1 MHGKTK
7 KMPNALFLN
16 ALYPQ
21 NRLDFSPEGA
31 FRATLAGPSLLWC
44 PPRGSK
50 ISTFYSPSSPFCG
63 RLRVLSLIQSK
74 ILFLNRGFAVSQDD
88 SGPRL
93 VQSFFS

>member
-1 MHGKTK
+1 M
-7 KMPNALFLN
+7 
-16 ALYPQ
+16 LYIPKIGSI
-21 NRLDFSPEGA
+21 FH
-31 FRATLAGPSLLWC
+31 
-44 PPRGSK
+44 PRGPFVPLWQVPRYFGALPEAPKSQH
-50 ISTFYSPSSPFCG
+50 FYSPSSPFCG